1 MIDNSSSRKILA
13 VITARGGSEGIP
25 GKNIKLLGGQPLIAY
40 SIRVAKRSKLITDLI
55 VSTDYEDIADVARE
69 HGAEVPFLR
78 PSEFAADKTPHVPVM
93 QHAIKF
99 MEERRNTIYD
109 FAVILQ
115 PTSPFRTREDID
127 ETLSLLIEKKA
138 DSAVTLVEVEGG
150 SHPMKM
156 KKLEHSRV
164 MPYCMEEVEGT
175 RRQDLPPV
183 YKRSGAVYAMRRDL
197 IINDARL
204 YGDHIVGHI
213 VPKERS
219 VDIDHPVDWLVAE
232 YKLDELKKQGYE
244 F

>member
-1 MIDNSSSRKILA
+1 MKVLG
-13 VITARGGSEGIP
+13 VITARGGSKGIP

-40 SIRVAKRSKLITDLI
+40 TIRSAKKSKIINDLI
-55 VSTDYEDIADVARE
+55 VSTDYEEISAVARE
-69 HGAEVPFLR
+69 YGAGTPFLR
-78 PSEFAADKTPHVPVM
+78 PSEIASDKTPHVPVM

-99 MEERRNTIYD
+99 MEENKKTRYD
-109 FAVILQ
+109 LVVILQ
-115 PTSPFRTREDID
+115 PTSPFRTPEDID
-127 ETLSLLIEKKA
+127 ETLALLIQKNA
-138 DSAVTLVEVEGG
+138 DSAVSLVEVEGG

-156 KKLEHSRV
+156 KKLEHNRV
-164 MPYCMEEVEGT
+164 MPYCMEEMEGT

-197 IINDARL
+197 IMNDARL

-219 VDIDHPVDWLVAE
+219 VDIDHPVDWLIAE